1 MSLSYYNPSARR
13 ASMAGSLARF
23 AYNNRDTLRNYAH
36 RAYSSLS
43 RRGRSRT
50 VNGRRMRSR
59 RRNYTSGVGVT
70 TQHDAS
76 AIYRKKSMPRGKKR
90 RWRKFVKRVN
100 AVSEKELGSRT
111 VVFNESLTNSNVTS
125 GYQLCSTWCVYPNQS
140 GTQWLRDLSEIYAN
154 ENSSDPTASDG
165 ETVDATT
172 KFIFQSAVMDLTFR
186 NHSYLATTETLS
198 GKMEV
203 DVYELTMKRRSM
215 DELTAV
221 GNLTDALNNSSNSTK
236 VIGGSGTHVNIF
248 NRGVTPFDIPHAL
261 SRWGIKIHKKTK
273 YFVESGGTFT
283 YQVRDPGRYSLTRE
297 DMESVKGFNRPGM
310 TRIVYFVT
318 KMVPGVVVG
327 NTSGDVVQEYIIG
340 CTRKYMY
347 KIEGMN
353 DTRDLYDSGTY
364 AFTGST

>member
-1 MSLSYYNPSARR
+1 MTRYNPSSGYAY
-13 ASMAGSLARF
+13 AAGRLARY
-23 AYNNRDTLRNYAH
+23 AYNNRNTIRGYANQAMSAI
-36 RAYSSLS
+36 RK
-43 RRGRSRT
+43 
-50 VNGRRMRSR
+50 NGRARMVNNRR
-59 RRNYTSGVGVT
+59 LRTGRRNYTSSGVGVT
-70 TQHDAS
+70 AQHDATN
-76 AIYRKKSMPRGKKR
+76 IYRKKRMPRYKKR
-90 RWRKFVKRVN
+90 RWRKFVKRVH

-111 VVFNESLTNSNVTS
+111 VVFNESLTNSNITS
-125 GYQLCSTWCVYPNQS
+125 ANQLCSTWCLYPNQS
-140 GTQWLRDLSEIYAN
+140 GTQWLRDLSEMYAN
-154 ENSSDPTASDG
+154 ENTGNPTAAAG
-165 ETVDATT
+165 ETIDATT

-203 DVYELTMKRRSM
+203 DVYELTMKRRTM

-221 GNLTDALNNSSNSTK
+221 GNLTDALVNSDASTK
-236 VIGGSGTHVNIF
+236 VIGGSGTSINIGL
-248 NRGVTPFDIPHAL
+248 RGVTPFDLPHAL

-297 DMESVKGFNRPGM
+297 DMEQVKGFNRPGM

-318 KMVPGVVVG
+318 KMVPGVSIG
-327 NTSGDVVQEYIIG
+327 NTSGLTVQEYIIG

-364 AFTGST
+364 AYTGST